1 MPYVLSCL
9 TCLLPYVLS
18 CLTRLM
24 PYVLSCCMCPVS
36 YLLSCLTR
44 LTCLMPSRIL
54 RVSRLACHLPYM
66 PWVWCAS
73 SQTSSRVLCVL
84 CVVVPHVFCTFRVLG
99 MLVARPLCALVLL
112 VLHLLLNINDMNTLY
127 PLRIGTYVKNEFE
140 NIQKVLKIKVWKWTS
155 WSWW

>member
-1 MPYVLSCL
+1 
-9 TCLLPYVLS
+9 
-18 CLTRLM
+18 
-24 PYVLSCCMCPVS
+24 MCP
-36 YLLSCLTR
+36 
-44 LTCLMPSRIL
+44 TCSRVL
-54 RVSRLACHLPYM
+54 RVSCPTCCRALRASCPTCSRAVCAPFPTCFRASRASRASCPLLACHLPYM